1 MACSNLQYFSTVSH
15 KWHNYQK
22 KVIEHQT
29 CVSTFSITFTE
40 PFFILKRTERD
51 MIKNVHCLPVKY
63 LSNFNETWIFL
74 TDFLKILKHQISRKS
89 IQWEPKCSMQRESWM
104 DITKVIVAFH
114 KFENAPKNMMVGM
127 VSKKH
132 YFIPQTFETCYV
144 KSFLSLLWVKSIH
157 EILLHKKLN

>member
-1 MACSNLQYFSTVSH
+1 
-15 KWHNYQK
+15 
-22 KVIEHQT
+22 
-29 CVSTFSITFTE
+29 
-40 PFFILKRTERD
+40 
-51 MIKNVHCLPVKY
+51 
-63 LSNFNETWIFL
+63 
-74 TDFLKILKHQISRKS
+74 
-89 IQWEPKCSMQRESWM
+89 MQRESWM